1 MCAYRGEL
9 TLFDYKSDDA
19 FDNDVAASEQELDLH
34 VHEPQ
39 HVPVNQGDGV
49 NDLIDLI
56 PVSVI
61 DLQLKPRYEP
71 DDQVSVN

>member
-1 MCAYRGEL
+1 MYAYRREL
-9 TLFDYKSDDA
+9 TLCDYKSDDA
-19 FDNDVAASEQELDLH
+19 FEDVNDVAASEHELDLH

-49 NDLIDLI
+49 NDLIALI

-61 DLQLKPRYEP
+61 DLQL
-71 DDQVSVN
+71 